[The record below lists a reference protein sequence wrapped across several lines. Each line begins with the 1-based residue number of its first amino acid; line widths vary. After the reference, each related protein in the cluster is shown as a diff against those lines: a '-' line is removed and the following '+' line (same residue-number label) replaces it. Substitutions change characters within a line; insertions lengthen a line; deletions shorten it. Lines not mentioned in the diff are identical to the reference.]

1 MQLATVPE
9 RGQTCPLIVMVHMT
23 WQLKAILS
31 NIGRRQI
38 FQDRAAWALELF
50 VEEAIMEKRWAQRI
64 ALGCARDVM
73 QLNF

>member
-1 MQLATVPE
+1 
-9 RGQTCPLIVMVHMT
+9 MT